1 MADWKDDLHKICEKL
16 TDELS
21 EVNKKMD
28 KNGGNMSAGDLT
40 AVDTISH
47 ALKSVKT
54 VLAMEGYDDDRSGDY
69 RGSYERGGRSREG
82 GRSYEGGSYEGGS
95 YARGRGRNA
104 RRDSMGRY
112 SSEYGYSRAEAMDD
126 MAEDIRA
133 AMPTM
138 PEELKRDA
146 QRFLTKLEQH
156 M

>member
-1 MADWKDDLHKICEKL
+1 MADWTKDMHSICEKL
-16 TDELS
+16 TDEIS
-21 EVNKKMD
+21 EMNKKMD
-28 KNGGNMSAGDLT
+28 KNGGKMSAGDLEALDKLT
-40 AVDTISH
+40 H

-54 VLAMEGYDDDRSGDY
+54 TLAMEEYDDESSGDY
-69 RGSYERGGRSREG
+69 RGSYARGGNRGGGRSR
-82 GRSYEGGSYEGGS
+82 EGGSYEGGS

-112 SSEYGYSRAEAMDD
+112 SNEYGYSRDEAIDD

-146 QRFLTKLEQH
+146 QRFLSKLEQ

>member
-1 MADWKDDLHKICEKL
+1 MKMADWTNDMHGICEKL
-16 TDELS
+16 TEEIS
-21 EVNKKMD
+21 EMNKKMD
-28 KNGGNMSAGDLT
+28 KNGGKMSAGDLEALDKLT
-40 AVDTISH
+40 H

-54 VLAMEGYDDDRSGDY
+54 TLAMEEYDDDRSGDY
-69 RGSYERGGRSREG
+69 MGGSYERGGNR
-82 GRSYEGGSYEGGS
+82 GGSYERGGS

-104 RRDSMGRY
+104 RRYSMGRY
-112 SSEYGYSRAEAMDD
+112 SSEYGYSRDEAIDD

-146 QRFLTKLEQH
+146 QRFLSKLEQ

>member
-1 MADWKDDLHKICEKL
+1 MADWTKDMHSICEKL
-16 TDELS
+16 TDEIS
-21 EVNKKMD
+21 EMNKKMD
-28 KNGGNMSAGDLT
+28 KNGGKMSAGDLEALDKLT
-40 AVDTISH
+40 H

-54 VLAMEGYDDDRSGDY
+54 TLAMEEYDDESSGDY
-69 RGSYERGGRSREG
+69 RGSYARGGNRGGGRSR
-82 GRSYEGGSYEGGS
+82 EGGSYEGGS

-112 SSEYGYSRAEAMDD
+112 SSEFGYSRDEAIDD

-146 QRFLTKLEQH
+146 QRFLSKLEQ